1 MGRIKGDTVS
11 VAARLRDSRDSFGN
25 AVEAW
30 DKAQD
35 VANVLIVPGK
45 CDALDATRPE
55 GVRVDLTLHFPKSW
69 TGSLRGAKV
78 TLTGR
83 WAGDYLVIGDPMPY
97 QDQNTPNDWDM
108 PVEVE
113 AVDG

>member
-1 MGRIKGDTVS
+1 MGRIKGETIS
-11 VAARLRDSRDSFGN
+11 VALRKSASRDSFGN
-25 AVEAW
+25 ELKDW

-35 VANVLIVPGK
+35 VSNVLIVPGK
-45 CDALDATRPE
+45 CEQLDATRPE
-55 GVRVDLTLHFPKSW
+55 GVKVALTLHFPKSW
-69 TGSLRGAKV
+69 TSDLRGAKV

-83 WAGDYLVIGDPMPY
+83 YAGTYMVIGEPMPY
-97 QDQNTPNDWDM
+97 MDANTPNDWDM

>member
-1 MGRIKGDTVS
+1 MGRINGETVS
-11 VAARLRDSRDSFGN
+11 VELLKRGARDSFGN
-25 AVEAW
+25 DTKGWE
-30 DKAQD
+30 KPQD

-45 CDALDATRPE
+45 CEELDATRPE
-55 GVRVDLTLHFPKSW
+55 GVRVALTLHFPKTFTSC
-69 TGSLRGAKV
+69 LRGAKV

-83 WAGDYLVIGDPMPY
+83 WAGTYNVIGDPKPY
-97 QDQNTPNDWDM
+97 QDANTPNDWDM

>member
-11 VAARLRDSRDSFGN
+11 VSLLKRGERDSFGN
-25 AVEAW
+25 ATKGWE
-30 DKAQD
+30 KAQD
-35 VANVLIVPGK
+35 VSNVLIVPGK
-45 CDALDATRPE
+45 CEELDATRPE
-55 GVRVDLTLHFPKSW
+55 GVRVALTLHFPKTW
-69 TGSLRGAKV
+69 TSDLRGAKV

-83 WAGDYLVIGDPMPY
+83 WAGTYNVIGEPEPY
-97 QDQNTPNDWDM
+97 MDGNTPNDWDM

>member
-1 MGRIKGDTVS
+1 MARIKGTTVS
-11 VAARLRDSRDSFGN
+11 VELRKSSERDSFGN
-25 AVEAW
+25 EQPAW

-35 VANVLIVPGK
+35 VTNVLVVPGK
-45 CDALDATRPE
+45 CEELDATRPE
-55 GVRVDLTLHFPKSW
+55 GVRVALTLHFPKSW
-69 TGSLRGAKV
+69 TSDLRGAKV

-83 WAGDYLVIGDPMPY
+83 YAGTYLVIGDPIPY
-97 QDQNTPNDWDM
+97 MDANTPGAWNM